1 MYECICAYPSVY
13 VKNRISDQVHLT
25 VSQNRTNRIQ
35 WDYPKT
41 HLVVFKS
48 WIINIYIKINIKVC
62 VFWICSTG
70 NGDNGLWGGWMT
82 INKLKIQLITNSS
95 GFRVGLAGASLKVA
109 LTPQMHQELHW
120 ECIGTSVLMLMHPK
134 IQMKNAKI
142 QKYKKSTTEPGIN
155 YFNRIN
161 NWKNQTIS
169 FTSHKPNSHRSDC
182 KWRNLGQTS
191 AWFGLAEGKNIC
203 NNWQIHVSTWRNLG
217 PTSFVFHLGPQ
228 LVI

>member
-1 MYECICAYPSVY
+1 MYDTNYIWLFNIWKWWWWRLLVNMWQVITRADRIKPQNLTNRTLDQIHLPVSHVYVLYHVYMYECICAYPSVY

-82 INKLKIQLITNSS
+82 INKLKIQLIRNSS

-142 QKYKKSTTEPGIN
+142 KKYKKRHYGT
-155 YFNRIN
+155 R
-161 NWKNQTIS
+161 
-169 FTSHKPNSHRSDC
+169 H
-182 KWRNLGQTS
+182 
-191 AWFGLAEGKNIC
+191 
-203 NNWQIHVSTWRNLG
+203 
-217 PTSFVFHLGPQ
+217 
-228 LVI
+228 